1 MEITHFRAMG
11 SQIGI
16 WLDCSPAIATSL
28 FAQAQTWFENWN
40 ARFSRFSPT
49 SELSLLNAQGHAA
62 VSDEFWQVLE
72 IADQAV
78 RESDGLFNPL
88 VLNAV
93 RAVGYQSSWSPHLT
107 PTDSTPSQPVSPLLA
122 WELGIRR
129 DPRTQEVWLA
139 EGQQLDLG
147 GIVKSWAADTACQRL
162 SLLAPCMVNAGG
174 DVATGRVLQ
183 NGSWWPVGLV
193 NPFQPEKD
201 LLMVAV
207 SQQGVATSGRDLRQ
221 WQLNG
226 VTKHHI
232 IDPRTGDSAI
242 TDILSVSVVADTTRQ
257 AETAAR
263 TVLILGSQAGM
274 AWLNR
279 NPHLAALVVLANQTI
294 LMSGNFRTHL
304 LQTLTQETVL

>member
-11 SQIGI
+11 SQMGI

-28 FAQAQTWFENWN
+28 FAHAQTWFENWN

-49 SELSLLNAQGHAA
+49 SELSLLNAQGHAV

-93 RAVGYQSSWSPHLT
+93 QAVGYQSSWSPNHAPIHLA
-107 PTDSTPSQPVSPLLA
+107 PSQPAAPLVA
-122 WELGIRR
+122 WERGIHR
-129 DPRTQEVWLA
+129 DPKTQEVWLA
-139 EGQQLDLG
+139 EGQALDLG

-162 SLLAPCMVNAGG
+162 TAFAPCLVNAGG
-174 DVATGRVLQ
+174 DIAAGRVLQ

-207 SQQGVATSGRDLRQ
+207 SQRGVATSGRDLRQ
-221 WQLNG
+221 WQLDG
-226 VTKHHI
+226 VAKHHI
-232 IDPRTGDSAI
+232 IDPRTGDSAA
-242 TDILSVSVVADTTRQ
+242 TDILSVSVVADTARQ

-263 TVLILGSQAGM
+263 SVLILGSQAGM
-274 AWLNR
+274 AWLSR
-279 NPHLAALVVLANQTI
+279 NPHLAALVVLADSTI
-294 LMSGNFRTHL
+294 LMTENFRAHL